1 MFRRRTQNV
10 YSIDNISNN
19 KPKNTGSMGSLKN
32 GQLPQNFQ
40 SFEDLEALK
49 KLQIKIEQRRHI
61 DFSDNDYQV
70 YNASG
75 ANGRSQF
82 L

>member
-1 MFRRRTQNV
+1 M
-10 YSIDNISNN
+10 I
-19 KPKNTGSMGSLKN
+19 SLKN
-32 GQLPQNFQ
+32 GSNHVAFQ

-49 KLQIKIEQRRHI
+49 KILKPERRQIN
-61 DFSDNDYQV
+61 FSDNDYEV

-82 L
+82 LQSPGIPMF